1 MPRLIKESA
10 RAWIDKMPGAGGP
23 LIATV
28 DVEVPS
34 GGWSGSLRKAQPQGF
49 NPNVLLLNVVLVKPS
64 GEAASVMSTLKLRFE
79 ERPAALPYTQVQFN
93 LDGDSVTADVE
104 GPQ

>member
-1 MPRLIKESA
+1 MPRLIKETA
-10 RAWIDKMPGAGGP
+10 AAWIDKMPGAGGP

-34 GGWSGSLRKAQPQGF
+34 GGWTGSLKRTQPQGF
-49 NPNVLLLNVVLVKPS
+49 NPNVLLLDVVLVKPS

-79 ERPAALPYTQVQFN
+79 ERPAAHPYTQVQFT
-93 LDGDSVTADVE
+93 LDGVSVTADVR